1 MLLYDVRSKSRKNSI
16 QNKSFPETY
25 NILMSDSLRKI
36 YKDYGQEQVF
46 DFLDRGLIP
55 DSEQE
60 EFLKSLSLIDV
71 PLVNELFTATS
82 AASSAPA
89 VSELLEPCKDVTRVS
104 TSSQEQLSEWRN
116 EGLRGIS
123 LGKFAVLILAGGQG
137 TRLGSD
143 RPKGEY
149 NIGLPSGKCI
159 FQLQAE
165 RVLKLREEAKKY
177 QQRENSGATSHDLKN
192 VSLPVYVMTSPMTDS
207 ETRAFFESKS
217 FFGLPR
223 EDVRFFCQGTLPCL
237 HDNGKIML
245 ESAAKV
251 AEAPDGNGGIYRA
264 LHLSGCIADMRKRGV
279 EGVHVFS
286 VDNVIIKVGDPLF
299 LGFCYKRGAD
309 VGSKACPKAGPHEK
323 VGVLC
328 KRGGRYTV
336 VEYSEMDKASAEL
349 RDTTTNELVYNAGNI
364 CIHYYST
371 DFLEKECSPAGLPKV
386 YHFAKKAIPFAD
398 PETGKTLTKEQM
410 AKLGKATTGVKME
423 SFIFDV
429 FPQAKHLAALEIERS
444 EEFAPVKNAP
454 GSADDSPDTA
464 REMIYSLHKQWLKSA
479 GALVSAAVVEVS
491 PLLSYGGEGL
501 EVFKDVELSESPCL
515 CLRKGETLPPTS
527 TEVNFESINSTVE
540 KGKVGN
546 ICVYRVSTGT

>member
-1 MLLYDVRSKSRKNSI
+1 
-16 QNKSFPETY
+16 
-25 NILMSDSLRKI
+25 MSDSLRKV
-36 YKDYGQEQVF
+36 YSDNEQSHVF
-46 DFLDRGLIP
+46 EFLDRNLIP
-55 DSEQE
+55 VEDRET
-60 EFLKSLSLIDV
+60 FLSSLSLIDV
-71 PLVNELFTATS
+71 PLVNELFQATA

-104 TSSQEQLSEWRN
+104 TTSQEQLLEWRN
-116 EGLRGIS
+116 VGLQGIAT
-123 LGKFAVLILAGGQG
+123 GKFAVLILAGGQG

-165 RVLKLREEAKKY
+165 RVIKLIEEAEKVFN
-177 QQRENSGATSHDLKN
+177 ENEEGSGVGKRR
-192 VSLPVYVMTSPMTDS
+192 VSLPVYVMTSPMTDAD
-207 ETRAFFESKS
+207 TRAFFESKA
-217 FFGLPR
+217 FFGLPT

-237 HDNGKIML
+237 TDNGKIML
-245 ESAAKV
+245 ESAGKV

-264 LHLSGCIADMRKRGV
+264 LHLSGCISDMKTRGIK
-279 EGVHVFS
+279 GVHVFS
-286 VDNVIIKVGDPLF
+286 VDNVIIKVGDPVF
-299 LGFCYKRGAD
+299 LGFCYTRGAD

-349 RDTTTNELVYNAGNI
+349 VDVTTNELVYNAGNI
-364 CIHYYST
+364 CIHYYSI

-398 PETGKTLTKEQM
+398 PITGLTLSKDQLTSHCKTT
-410 AKLGKATTGVKME
+410 GKATTGIKME

-429 FPQAKHLAALEIERS
+429 FPQAKNLAALEIQRN

-464 REMIYSLHKQWLKSA
+464 RTMIYTLHRKWLEKA
-479 GALVSAAVVEVS
+479 GAIFVSSSSEERTGKEEEEQVVEVS

-501 EVFKDVELSESPCL
+501 DLFNQVELYAPLLAIREGEVLSEKYKDIQFTRLTTQVSSKQGKPVMN
-515 CLRKGETLPPTS
+515 TL
-527 TEVNFESINSTVE
+527 E
-540 KGKVGN
+540 KASVFGLNVYKV
-546 ICVYRVSTGT
+546 V

>member
-1 MLLYDVRSKSRKNSI
+1 MSI
-16 QNKSFPETY
+16 
-25 NILMSDSLRKI
+25 DSLRKI
-36 YKDYGQEQVF
+36 YNECGQSQVF

-55 DSEQE
+55 SESDRE

-71 PLVNELFTATS
+71 PLVNELFTATAA
-82 AASSAPA
+82 AASSPA
-89 VSELLEPCKDVTRVS
+89 VTELLEPCRDVTRVS
-104 TSSQEQLSEWRN
+104 TSSQEQLIEWN
-116 EGLRGIS
+116 NAGLRGIAE
-123 LGKFAVLILAGGQG
+123 GRFAVLILAGGQG

-165 RVLKLREEAKKY
+165 RVIKLREEAEKFLKK
-177 QQRENSGATSHDLKN
+177 QSGDDDDNDNNNVNKKVV
-192 VSLPVYVMTSPMTDS
+192 VSLPVYVMTSPMTDAD
-207 ETRAFFESKS
+207 TRSFFESRS

-237 HDNGKIML
+237 HDSGKIML

-264 LHLSGCIADMRKRGV
+264 LHLSGCIADMRRRGV

-286 VDNVIIKVGDPLF
+286 VDNVIVKVGDPLF
-299 LGFCYKRGAD
+299 LGFCFKQNAD

-349 RDTTTNELVYNAGNI
+349 RDESTNELVYNAGNI
-364 CIHYYST
+364 CIHYYSI

-386 YHFAKKAIPFAD
+386 YHFAKKNIPYAD

-410 AKLGKATTGVKME
+410 ATLGKTTTGVKME

-444 EEFAPVKNAP
+444 DEFAPVKNAP

-464 REMIYSLHKQWLKSA
+464 REMIYALHKRWLEKA
-479 GALVSAAVVEVS
+479 GAVLSSSSSSSMVEVS

-501 EVFKDVELSESPCL
+501 EAFKNVELTCPCL
-515 CLRKGETLPPTS
+515 CVKKGETLPIIGG
-527 TEVNFESINSTVE
+527 EAREKVENIEFEKINDLLE
-540 KGKVGN
+540 KGSVKGLS
-546 ICVYRVSTGT
+546 IYRILSL